1 MKNTVVS
8 ERYAQALFEI
18 AQKENLTDK
27 IHEDLK
33 GVTEILNQY
42 TEFSDLLL
50 HPVINLQDK
59 KEMFTKIFSGKID
72 KVTENTIMLLID
84 KKRESLIP
92 EISELYKQMYNN
104 LHSRVIAEVY
114 TPIEIGQNVL
124 SILKE
129 RLEKY
134 LDKEV
139 EIEDHVDPKVIGGV
153 LVKIGDRVID
163 GTIKTKFENM
173 ARSLR

>member
-18 AQKENLTDK
+18 SQKENLTDK
-27 IHEDLK
+27 VQEDLK
-33 GVTEILNQY
+33 AISDTLKEY

-50 HPVINLQDK
+50 HPVINTQDK
-59 KEMFTKIFSGKID
+59 KDMFKKIFSGKID
-72 KVTENTIMLLID
+72 KVTENTVMLLID
-84 KKRESLIP
+84 KKREALIP
-92 EISELYKQMYNN
+92 EISELFKQMYNN
-104 LHSRVIAEVY
+104 LHSRVIAQVY
-114 TPIEIGQNVL
+114 TPIEIGKNVL
-124 SILKE
+124 SILKD
-129 RLEKY
+129 RLEIY
-134 LDKEV
+134 LNKEV
-139 EIEDHVDPKVIGGV
+139 EIEDHVDPKIIGGV

>member
-1 MKNTVVS
+1 MRNTVVS

-18 AQKENLTDK
+18 SQSQNLTEK
-27 IHEDLK
+27 IQEDLK
-33 GVTEILNQY
+33 VISETLKEYHDFNN
-42 TEFSDLLL
+42 LLL
-50 HPVINLQDK
+50 HPVISNQDK
-59 KEMFTKIFSGKID
+59 KDMFSKIFSEKID
-72 KVTENTIMLLID
+72 KVTENLVMLLID

-92 EISELYKQMYNN
+92 EISELYKQMYNK

-114 TPIEIGQNVL
+114 TSIEISKNLL
-124 SILKE
+124 SIIKGK
-129 RLEKY
+129 LETY
-134 LDKEV
+134 LSKEV

-163 GTIKTKFENM
+163 GTIRTKFENM